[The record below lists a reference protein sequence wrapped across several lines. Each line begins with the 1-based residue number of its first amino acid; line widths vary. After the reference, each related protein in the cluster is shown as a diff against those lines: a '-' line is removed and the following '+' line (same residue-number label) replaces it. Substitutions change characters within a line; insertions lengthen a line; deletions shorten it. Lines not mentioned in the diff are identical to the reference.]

1 MRAYEIMYILPS
13 SLEDEQADA
22 VVSKYQSLVEEKG
35 GSVTQI
41 DRWGKRRLAYE
52 IDDQRDG
59 NYVVM
64 TYQGDEAINLELER
78 VMKISGDVLRQMII
92 RQDEQ

>member
-1 MRAYEIMYILPS
+1 MRAYEIMYILPA
-13 SLEDEQADA
+13 SLEEEQVDE
-22 VVSKYQSLVEEKG
+22 VVSKYKALVEERG
-35 GSVTQI
+35 GVVTEI

-52 IDDQRDG
+52 IDGHREG

-64 TYQGDEAINLELER
+64 NYQGDENVNRELDR
-78 VMKISGDVLRQMII
+78 VMKISDDVIRQIII